1 LIYLFKWNL
10 DNRLSGKVKWFNVKT
25 RFGYVQCDYNNEDVY
40 VNSVS
45 IVRNNPGKYKASL
58 ADGETVE
65 FDILK
70 SKIIKSVIFY
80 FI

>member
-1 LIYLFKWNL
+1 MSDKKQV
-10 DNRLSGKVKWFNVKT
+10 GKVKWFNVKT

-70 SKIIKSVIFY
+70 SNPYIQPPLNKLNLIF
-80 FI
+80 I